1 MDNITIT
8 LSKDDAQKIFDFITA
23 HLEVVNDE
31 PEVEQFMMDLECLL
45 EDA

>member
-1 MDNITIT
+1 MANITIT
-8 LSKDDAQKIFDFITA
+8 LTEEEAAKVFDFITT

-45 EDA
+45 EDK